1 MLFSSPDNRPSMK
14 PLLTTICLLAALA
27 FAPPAGAQVG
37 QRATDLV
44 KADLLAEPAAIQ
56 PGEPFSVGL
65 RLRMKPG
72 WHTYWQNPGDSGL
85 PTEIRWSLPEGFTAG
100 DIQWPVPQRIPI
112 GSLVNY
118 GYEGEVTLLVQI
130 TPPADLQPGQS
141 VALRADVNYL
151 VCEREC
157 IPGDAK
163 VATSLRAAG
172 PMNGRPAAG
181 RPEFAAAR
189 ARLPLP
195 APFTPHIEAH
205 GNGLVFR
212 AEAKGFNAGAVGS
225 AYFFPFDETVI
236 QHAAEQRLEKS
247 ADGLTLTLTRAL
259 GGTGPVNEIS
269 GVLVLEEAG
278 GRSPTAFEI
287 GRPPVRVP
295 TGSLSEAAAPVSQPV
310 SLPEVVSAALL
321 AFLGGLLLNLM
332 PCVFPVLSIKLL
344 ALVRQAGHSPRAVR
358 LNGLVYAAGVV
369 LTFVALAAIL
379 LGIRAGGAEIGWGFQ
394 LQSPLVVASLAA
406 LLFAMGLSL
415 SGVVAF
421 GAGLGGVGG
430 GLASRAGLSG
440 SFATGVLATVVAT
453 PCTAPFMGAAI
464 GFAVTASAPV
474 AVVIFIALGLGM
486 AAPFLALTFAPGLI
500 RLLPRPGP
508 WMETLKQVLAFPL
521 YATVA
526 WLVFVLAQEV
536 SPSGLFAVL
545 IGLVLVAFSLWAW
558 GLAAMRE
565 GWARRVPQA
574 TALVALAAVVAI
586 GIGIH
591 RDPGAPASENGGL
604 GGAEPFTQARLD
616 AFQAEGRPVFV
627 NLTAAWCITC
637 LVNERTTLASSAV
650 QDAMKARRMVYLKG
664 DWTNRNPEI
673 TRLLARNGRSGVPL
687 YLLYPGRGEPI
698 VLPQILTE
706 ASLLESFGAVAG
718 FHRQAEAGG

>member
-1 MLFSSPDNRPSMK
+1 MK
-14 PLLTTICLLAALA
+14 AFLTAICLWAALA
-27 FAPPAGAQVG
+27 FPAPVGAQPG
-37 QRATDLV
+37 SRATDLV
-44 KADLLAEPAAIQ
+44 KTDLLAEPAAVQ
-56 PGEPFSVGL
+56 PGEPFFVGL
-65 RLRMKPG
+65 RLRMKQG

-85 PTEIRWSLPEGFTAG
+85 PTEIRWSLPAGFAAG
-100 DIQWPVPQRIPI
+100 EIQWPAPERIPV

-118 GYEGEVTLLVQI
+118 GYEGEVTLLVRI
-130 TPPADLQPGQS
+130 TPPANLQPGQS
-141 VALRADVNYL
+141 VPIRADVNYL

-157 IPGDAK
+157 IPGEAK
-163 VATSLRAAG
+163 VATYLRAAG
-172 PMNGRPAAG
+172 PMNGRPAGG
-181 RPEFAAAR
+181 RPEFIAAR
-189 ARLPLP
+189 ARLPVA
-195 APFTPHIEAH
+195 APFTPSVDVK
-205 GNGLVFR
+205 GDSLVVGV
-212 AEAKGFNAGAVGS
+212 EAKGFDADAVRS
-225 AYFFPFDETVI
+225 AYFFPFDETLI
-236 QHAAEQRLEKS
+236 QHAAEQRLETS
-247 ADGLTLTLTRAL
+247 PEGLTLTLKRAA
-259 GGTGPVNEIS
+259 GATGLAGEIG
-269 GVLVLEEAG
+269 GVLVLDEAG
-278 GRSPTAFEI
+278 RTSPAAFEV
-287 GRPPVRVP
+287 GRPPVRAP
-295 TGSLSEAAAPVSQPV
+295 TTPPLAEASAPLSQPIAAAEIASG
-310 SLPEVVSAALL
+310 ALL

-332 PCVFPVLSIKLL
+332 PCVFPVLSIKVL

-358 LNGLVYAAGVV
+358 LNGLVYAAGVIA
-369 LTFVALAAIL
+369 TFVTLAAIL

-394 LQSPLVVASLAA
+394 LQSPLMVAALAA

-421 GAGLGGVGG
+421 GAGLGGLGG

-464 GFAVTASAPV
+464 GFALTAPV
-474 AVVIFIALGLGM
+474 PVALAIFVALGLGM
-486 AAPFLALTFAPGLI
+486 AAPFLALTLAPGLI

-508 WMETLKQVLAFPL
+508 WMEMLKQVLAFPL

-536 SPSGLFAVL
+536 SPSGLLAAL
-545 IGLVLVAFSLWAW
+545 LGLVLVAFALWAW
-558 GLAAMRE
+558 GLAAARE
-565 GWARRVPQA
+565 GWRRRIPQGV
-574 TALVALAAVVAI
+574 ALAALAAVVAV

-591 RDPGAPASENGGL
+591 RDRGSPAIETVGL
-604 GGAEPFTQARLD
+604 GEAEPFTQARLD
-616 AFQAEGRPVFV
+616 ALQAEGRPIFV

-637 LVNERTTLASSAV
+637 LVNERTTLASAAI

-706 ASLLESFGAVAG
+706 ASLLESFEAVAG
-718 FHRQAEAGG
+718 FGRRQAEAGG

>member
-1 MLFSSPDNRPSMK
+1 MK
-14 PLLTTICLLAALA
+14 SLLTAICLLAVLALA
-27 FAPPAGAQVG
+27 APAGAQVG
-37 QRATDLV
+37 QRASDLV
-44 KADLLAEPAAIQ
+44 KADLLAEPPAIQ
-56 PGEPFSVGL
+56 AGEPFSVGL
-65 RLRMKPG
+65 RLRMKQG

-85 PTEIRWSLPEGFTAG
+85 PTEIRWSLPEGFAAG

-130 TPPADLQPGQS
+130 TPPANLQPGQS

-157 IPGDAK
+157 IPGEAK

-172 PMNGRPAAG
+172 PMNGRPAAV

-195 APFTPHIEAH
+195 APFTPHLEAQ
-205 GNGLVFR
+205 GDRLVFR
-212 AEAKGFNAGAVGS
+212 AEAKGFDAGAVRS
-225 AYFFPFDETVI
+225 AYFFPFEETAI
-236 QHAAEQRLEKS
+236 QHAAEQRLH
-247 ADGLTLTLTRAL
+247 ADPDGLTLTMTRPA
-259 GGTGPVNEIS
+259 GAAGHVGDIG
-269 GVLVLEEAG
+269 GVLVVEEAG
-278 GRSPTAFEI
+278 KTSPAAFEV
-287 GRPPVRVP
+287 GRPPLRGAAPP
-295 TGSLSEAAAPVSQPV
+295 TETVTPVAAPVTLV
-310 SLPEVVSAALL
+310 EVASAALL
-321 AFLGGLLLNLM
+321 AFLGGLFLNLM
-332 PCVFPVLSIKLL
+332 PCVFPVLSIKVL
-344 ALVRQAGHSPRAVR
+344 ALVRQAGHSPGAVR

-369 LTFVALAAIL
+369 ITFVTLAAIL

-394 LQSPLVVASLAA
+394 LQSPLVVASIAA

-415 SGVVAF
+415 SGVVAL

-453 PCTAPFMGAAI
+453 PCTAPFMGAAV

-474 AVVIFIALGLGM
+474 ALAIFVALGLGM

-558 GLAAMRE
+558 GLAALRE
-565 GWARRVPQA
+565 GWGRRVPQA

-591 RDPGAPASENGGL
+591 QDPGAPASESGG
-604 GGAEPFTQARLD
+604 GRAAEPFTQARLD
-616 AFQAEGRPVFV
+616 ALQAEGRPVFV

-637 LVNERTTLASSAV
+637 LVNERTTLASAAV

-687 YLLYPGRGEPI
+687 YLLFPGRGEPI

-706 ASLLESFGAVAG
+706 ASLLESFGAIG
-718 FHRQAEAGG
+718 GSRRQAEAGG